1 MKTKLAEIKP
11 GKNYPSFVKVT
22 EETDGK
28 TEVVK
33 FMLESYYVGM
43 YCAIYF
49 SGRTVPIQVCD
60 HDNCRFMRALICDL
74 KAAVTRGAQVEIGE
88 LLPVKTL

>member
-33 FMLESYYVGM
+33 FILRSYCVGM

-49 SGRTVPIQVCD
+49 SGRTVPIQVGD
-60 HDNCRFMRALICDL
+60 HDNCKF
-74 KAAVTRGAQVEIGE
+74 VRG

>member
-11 GKNYPSFVKVT
+11 GKNYPWFVKVT
-22 EETDGK
+22 EEIDGK

-33 FMLESYYVGM
+33 FMLESYSVGM

-49 SGRTVPIQVCD
+49 SGRTVPIQLAY
-60 HDNCRFMRALICDL
+60 HDNCKFMRGLIRNL
-74 KAAVTRGAQVEIGE
+74 KASVTRGAQVEIGG